1 MRVRP
6 ARCVVLLLA
15 ASPARAYAP
24 LYADAFKRADCADVV
39 AAVGGCPPGS
49 WWDSVRS
56 PDAGTSAQQL
66 AHCCHVCPANWHT
79 NTLSTRGAT
88 ACSRCARGKYTSFSG
103 LECRAS
109 LPAEGSPNSQISAA
123 WPSAFGRPTEKPR
136 PYASDAIQ
144 SWFRF
149 WMVLFSF
156 LLLWVLAALMWSG
169 LEWLKQTRPLK
180 RRKSKVDAEEIRRL
194 MFDKPQAGGAG
205 HVPTAGR
212 RGDAARLMMR
222 GGR

>member
-66 AHCCHVCPANWHT
+66 AHCCQVCPANWHT
-79 NTLSTRGAT
+79 NTLSTRGD
-88 ACSRCARGKYTSFSG
+88 CLQPLCAGQVHEFLWARVP
-103 LECRAS
+103 CVAS
-109 LPAEGSPNSQISAA
+109 
-123 WPSAFGRPTEKPR
+123 
-136 PYASDAIQ
+136 
-144 SWFRF
+144 
-149 WMVLFSF
+149 
-156 LLLWVLAALMWSG
+156 
-169 LEWLKQTRPLK
+169 
-180 RRKSKVDAEEIRRL
+180 
-194 MFDKPQAGGAG
+194 
-205 HVPTAGR
+205 R
-212 RGDAARLMMR
+212 RGLAKLAD
-222 GGR
+222 